1 MGYAATMSFTP
12 RELDLLATQREL
24 EIETK
29 APDGPP
35 RRTIIWAVVDDGQ
48 VFVRSY
54 RGRGARWYREA
65 RADPAVALHVDGQ
78 RLTATAIP
86 ATDPAALDRATAAL
100 SRKYAGDPATPSM
113 LRPEILDTTLRL
125 EPA

>member
-12 RELDLLATQREL
+12 RELDLLATEPEL
-24 EIETK
+24 EIETT

-35 RRTIIWAVVDDGQ
+35 HRTTIWAVVEDGQ
-48 VFVRSY
+48 VFIRSW
-54 RGRGARWYREA
+54 RGSRARWYREA
-65 RADPAVALHVDGQ
+65 RANPAVALHVGGQ

-86 ATDPAALDRATAAL
+86 ATDPDAVERTSEALR
-100 SRKYAGDPATPSM
+100 RKYPGDPSTPDM